1 MVQTDGETRFVVD
14 RKVNPMA
21 LVGHLKLAFAPERME
36 VVGVGSADTGHMGS
50 CQNPLRRLFF
60 CMATTTL
67 NISLSQDQVAW
78 VKSRREEGGFGSAS
92 DVIRD
97 LIRRE
102 RDKEL
107 ARLEAEFEKMDKRDG
122 ADGPAP
128 VEEIVSRVKKI
139 RADLLR
145 RHETRRRP

>member
-1 MVQTDGETRFVVD
+1 
-14 RKVNPMA
+14 MA
-21 LVGHLKLAFAPERME
+21 GREPQVHGILPKSTLP
-36 VVGVGSADTGHMGS
+36 
-50 CQNPLRRLFF
+50 LFF
-60 CMATTTL
+60 GMVTTL

-78 VKSRREEGGFGSAS
+78 IKSRREEGGFASAS

-107 ARLEAEFEKMDKRDG
+107 ARLEAEFEKMDRQDG

-128 VEEIVSRVKKI
+128 IEEIVSTVKKI
-139 RADLLR
+139 RAELLK
-145 RHETRRRP
+145 RHEAHRRP